1 MSALLAIVA
10 IALLVSLLAGLVPVF
25 RGKVR
30 SKAPAD
36 RMLAAQ
42 LTGTTTVAILVLL
55 SQVMAMPALL
65 DVALVFALLAA
76 VTLIC
81 FVVLATRG
89 AQE

>member
-1 MSALLAIVA
+1 MNLLLAFVA
-10 IALLVSLLAGLVPVF
+10 TALLVSLLAGLAPVL
-25 RGKVR
+25 RGT
-30 SKAPAD
+30 APAD

-42 LTGTTTVAILVLL
+42 LVGTTTVAILVVL

-76 VTLIC
+76 VTLVC
-81 FVVLATRG
+81 FVVLAAKG

>member
-1 MSALLAIVA
+1 MNALLAIVA
-10 IALLVSLLAGLVPVF
+10 TALLVSLLAGLAPVL
-25 RGKVR
+25 RGN
-30 SKAPAD
+30 APAD

-42 LTGTTTVAILVLL
+42 LMGTTTVAILVLL

-76 VTLIC
+76 VTLVC
-81 FVVLATRG
+81 FVVLAAKG

>member
-1 MSALLAIVA
+1 MSGVLAIVA

-25 RGKVR
+25 RG
-30 SKAPAD
+30 KAPAD